1 MSGGQHAMKRRPA
14 PSREHFHHVA
24 DIGIRGNGNSLAE
37 AFEQAALAMTAV
49 IVSPDRV
56 ADTQLV
62 EVSVSATDR
71 ELLLTEWLDALIY
84 EMATRKMLFSRF
96 EVEIQGQ
103 ALRAKAWGEDI
114 DVARHQPC
122 VEIKGATLTE
132 LGVWQDGD
140 GIWHAQCVLDV

>member
-1 MSGGQHAMKRRPA
+1 MRNRAA
-14 PSREHFHHVA
+14 PSWEHFHHVA
-24 DIGIRGNGNSLAE
+24 DIGVRGNGNTLAE

-49 IVSPDRV
+49 IVRPDRV
-56 ADTQLV
+56 ADSQRV
-62 EVSVSATDR
+62 EISATATDR
-71 ELLLTEWLDALIY
+71 ELLLTEWLDALIF

-96 EVEIQGQ
+96 EVEIHEQV
-103 ALRAKAWGEDI
+103 LRAKAWGEGI

-140 GIWHAQCVLDV
+140 GFWHAQCVLDV